1 MENNIQKLT
10 ELFLQFPGIGER
22 QAKRFAYFIVTA
34 PTRYTDTLAKKIVE
48 ARSSVHICTEC
59 YRIFDGVNTT
69 CALCQETSRQNGQL
83 LIVEKSTDIDIF
95 LSTPYAGKFFVLQNL
110 IPIVEKKIVKKT
122 FLEELETRV
131 AKECE
136 NGTLKEVIL
145 AFPLTPNG
153 IHTDEVVRERLRK
166 ITGNSF
172 PITSLGRGLSFG
184 TEIEYADQYSLS
196 ASLEKRQ

>member
-34 PTRYTDTLAKKIVE
+34 PTHYTDALAKKILE

-59 YRIFDGVNTT
+59 YRVFDGAQSS
-69 CALCQETSRQNGQL
+69 CALCREKSRQNGQL

-110 IPIVEKKIVKKT
+110 IPIVQKKTVKKT
-122 FLEELETRV
+122 FLEALETRV
-131 AKECE
+131 AKEQAD
-136 NGTLKEVIL
+136 GTLKEVIL

-153 IHTDEVVRERLRK
+153 IHTDEVVRERLQK
-166 ITGNSF
+166 ITENVL